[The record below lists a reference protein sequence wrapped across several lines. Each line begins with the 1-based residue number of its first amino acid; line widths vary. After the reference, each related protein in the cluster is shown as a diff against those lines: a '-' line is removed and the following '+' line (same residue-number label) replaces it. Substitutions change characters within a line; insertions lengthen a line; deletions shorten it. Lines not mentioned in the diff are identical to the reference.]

1 MVIPYSAQIKIM
13 LINVKN
19 VLELG
24 GLVSYN
30 DKDVP
35 LWENVWSACCDNRW
49 QARSAKKQYRTGIYK
64 IFHFKEE
71 QTMNFGYFDDDN
83 REYVI
88 TKPNTPGTLV

>member
-35 LWENVWSACCDNRW
+35 DRDSTPDNQVPGEDDQDEAPVILSISTGR
-49 QARSAKKQYRTGIYK
+49 AKVYFGLGFLVLVTAAAGIVLIK
-64 IFHFKEE
+64 K
-71 QTMNFGYFDDDN
+71 
-83 REYVI
+83 YV
-88 TKPNTPGTLV
+88 L

>member
-35 LWENVWSACCDNRW
+35 L
-49 QARSAKKQYRTGIYK
+49 
-64 IFHFKEE
+64 
-71 QTMNFGYFDDDN
+71 
-83 REYVI
+83 
-88 TKPNTPGTLV
+88 